1 MDSFMKS
8 HLDPSDEI
16 RPFHI
21 AFPVQDV
28 EEARRFYSGI
38 LGCPEGRSAD
48 TWVDFNL
55 FGHQIVAHC
64 KSASERQPDELHRNP
79 VDGHSVPVPHFG
91 VILKMDDWKALRDQL
106 VDAGVRFEI
115 EPCIRFEGKVGEQA
129 TMFLLDPFGNAL
141 EFKAFEDL
149 SGLFAK

>member
-1 MDSFMKS
+1 MCIESLGMDT
-8 HLDPSDEI
+8 L

-28 EEARRFYSGI
+28 EQARMFYGDI
-38 LGCPEGRSAD
+38 LGCPEGRSAE

-55 FGHQIVAHC
+55 FGHQVVAHC
-64 KSASERQPDELHRNP
+64 KPAQEGDFDKLHRNP
-79 VDGHSVPVPHFG
+79 VDGHDVPVPHFG
-91 VILKMDDWKALRDQL
+91 VILKMDDWKALRDRL

-115 EPCIRFEGKVGEQA
+115 EPHIRFEGEVGEQA
-129 TMFLLDPFGNAL
+129 TMFFLDPFGNAL
-141 EFKAFEDL
+141 EFKAFADL